1 MEKFNELILEN
12 GFIDFRISDNSII
25 SNGDNTVDV
34 LINLNEGEQY
44 FFIRGIGEV
53 LRQPRENANLNV
65 TLRKRLLG
73 LDWSLSYT
81 WRNILSK
88 DELDWTL
95 EESLRHGFNYF
106 EKYREIV
113 NLKVEL

>member
-1 MEKFNELILEN
+1 
-12 GFIDFRISDNSII
+12 
-25 SNGDNTVDV
+25 
-34 LINLNEGEQY
+34 
-44 FFIRGIGEV
+44 
-53 LRQPRENANLNV
+53 
-65 TLRKRLLG
+65 LRKRLLG